1 MPTRTSATGHETTD
15 STAGGTKAPAR
26 GRTAASGSK
35 PLVIVES
42 PTKANKIAGYL
53 GSGYVVEASVGHI
66 RDLPR
71 NAADVPPEHKG
82 AAWARLGVDVDN
94 SFEPLYVVSPD
105 RKQQVG
111 RLKQLVKGASE
122 VYLATDEDR
131 EGEAIAWHLVDTL
144 KPRVPVHRMVFHE
157 ITPEAI
163 ARAVA
168 NPRELDT
175 ALVDAQETRR
185 ILDRLYGYEVSPV
198 LWKKVL
204 PKLSAGRVQSVATRI
219 VVERERERMAF
230 HAADY
235 WSLEGTFA
243 VPRPKTATDAGE
255 PTTVRA
261 KLVSVDDS
269 RVATGR
275 DFDPATGRVTG
286 EVVHLDEAGARG
298 LAARLEGRQVGVTR
312 VDEKPYRRRPYAP
325 FTTSTLQMDAGR
337 KLGWSSAQTMRV
349 AQRLYENGHITYM
362 RTDSTNLSQEAI
374 NAARSQARELY
385 GDAYVPAEARRYKS
399 KAKGAQEAHEAIR
412 PAGDNFRTPGQLAPQ
427 LARDEFRLYELIW
440 QRTVASQMADAV
452 GQTVSIRLAGRSATD
467 EAVEFTASGRTIT
480 FPGFLKAYV
489 ESRDESPA
497 TGDDDGGDDAER
509 RLPRLERGQQLDTQ
523 QLDAKG
529 HTTSPPARYTEPSL
543 VARLEELGIGR
554 PSTYASIMQTI
565 QDRGYVWK
573 KGNSL
578 VPSFIAFAVVN
589 LLEQHFAQLVDY
601 DFTASLEEELDE
613 IAGGNLQRVDW
624 LTEFYFGGSGRGSG
638 GIAESGGLK
647 QIVGQRLEEIDARGV
662 NSIPLRATGPNGQPV
677 VARVGRYGPYLQA
690 GGDDGPRV
698 SIPEDLAPDELT
710 SEKVTELLEAPSGDR
725 ELGTDPESGH
735 PVVVKAGRYGP
746 YVTTVVPEG
755 SKDAPRTAS
764 LFSSMAPETLTL
776 EEALRLLTLP
786 RVVGAAPD
794 GEEIQALNGRYGPYL
809 KKGTDSRSL
818 PNEEAL
824 FTTTL
829 DEALAI
835 FAQPKQRGRRAAA
848 EPLKELGP
856 DPVTQGAVTVREGRF
871 GPYVTDGETN
881 ASLRKGDEVETITIE
896 RAAELLA
903 DRRARGP
910 ATKKK
915 AAKKAPAKKATAA
928 KATAKKATAKKAT
941 AKKATAKKAAVKK
954 SAAAPVPAGS

>member
-1 MPTRTSATGHETTD
+1 VPTNTTQTASETPPATD
-15 STAGGTKAPAR
+15 GGTKVPAR
-26 GRTAASGSK
+26 RRSAASGGR

-53 GSGYVVEASVGHI
+53 GAGYVVEASVGHI

-71 NAADVPPEHKG
+71 NAADVPAEHKG

-105 RKQQVG
+105 RKQQVS
-111 RLKQLVKGASE
+111 RLRQLVKEASE

-219 VVERERERMAF
+219 VVERERERMNF
-230 HAADY
+230 HSADY

-243 VPRPKTATDAGE
+243 VPKPAAASDEGE

-275 DFDPATGRVTG
+275 DFDAATGRVTG
-286 EVVHLDEAGARG
+286 DVVHLDEAGARG
-298 LAARLEGRQVGVTR
+298 LAARLEGRQVSVTR

-412 PAGDNFRTPGQLAPQ
+412 PAGDNFRTPGQLAAQ

-452 GQTVSIRLAGRSATD
+452 GQTVSIRLAGRSTTD

-489 ESRDESPA
+489 ESREEGSGSA
-497 TGDDDGGDDAER
+497 GDDDNGSDDAER
-509 RLPRLERGQQLDTQ
+509 RLPRLERGQQLDTRE
-523 QLDAKG
+523 LEAKG
-529 HTTSPPARYTEPSL
+529 HSTTPPARYTEPSL

-578 VPSFIAFAVVN
+578 VPSFVAFAVVN

-613 IAGGNLQRVDW
+613 IAGGTLRRVDW
-624 LTEFYFGGSGRGSG
+624 LTEFYFGGEGRQTG
-638 GIAESGGLK
+638 GIAQSGGLK

-662 NSIPLRATGPNGQPV
+662 NSIPLRATGPGGEPV

-690 GGDDGPRV
+690 GAEDGPRV

-710 SEKVTELLEAPSGDR
+710 SEKVLELLEAPSGDR
-725 ELGTDPESGH
+725 ELGTEPESGL
-735 PVVVKAGRYGP
+735 PVVVRSGRYGP

-755 SKDAPRTAS
+755 SKEAPRTAS
-764 LFSSMAPETLTL
+764 LFASMSPETVTL
-776 EEALRLLTLP
+776 EDALKLLTLP

-818 PNEEAL
+818 PSEAAL

-829 DEALAI
+829 EEALAI
-835 FAQPKQRGRRAAA
+835 FAQPKQRGRAAA
-848 EPLKELGP
+848 AAPLKELGA
-856 DPVTQGAVTVREGRF
+856 DPVSQGVVTVREGRF

-881 ASLRKGDEVETITIE
+881 ASLRKGDDIESITLE

-915 AAKKAPAKKATAA
+915 SAKKSAAKKTTAKKTAA
-928 KATAKKATAKKAT
+928 KKT
-941 AKKATAKKAAVKK
+941 TAKKAAPKTG
-954 SAAAPVPAGS
+954 APVTAG